1 MPQPPSTDHSSV
13 RRLRIVG
20 VSGAGKSTL
29 ARQAAE
35 RLGVP
40 LLELDAVF
48 WDAGW
53 TQRDPVEAR
62 ALVREFAAAHAEGW
76 VVEGNWSTKLNG
88 LLDPG
93 TPGGA
98 DAFVWLDHSRPRV
111 MSRMVRRT
119 LRRGILREELWH
131 GNRERASMW
140 MRMDPEKNIVRW
152 AWVQHPIVRER
163 MTRRLADG
171 DPVIRLSGQ
180 REVDGWL
187 SSLHRV

>member
-1 MPQPPSTDHSSV
+1 MPQPPSIDHSGA

-20 VSGAGKSTL
+20 VSGSGKSTL

-35 RLGVP
+35 RLGLP

-53 TQRDPVEAR
+53 TQRDPDEAR

-76 VVEGNWSTKLNG
+76 VVEGNWSSKLQG

-93 TPGGA
+93 TAGGA

-111 MSRMVRRT
+111 MRRLVGRT

-131 GNRERASMW
+131 GNRERPSTWFRANP
-140 MRMDPEKNIVRW
+140 DENIVRW
-152 AWVQHPIVRER
+152 AWVQHPIIRER
-163 MTRRLADG
+163 TTRRIADG
-171 DPVIRLSGQ
+171 EPVIRLAGQ
-180 REVDGWL
+180 QEVDDWL
-187 SSLHRV
+187 STLHRV